1 MRPAGETTRTS
12 AELDN
17 GLTEDLWASLLD
29 PETGAVTDQVA
40 FYSAIALGGV
50 CDGRRGVAWR
60 LLLQEYGLHH
70 GEAERSARDAEV
82 EAAYHAQS
90 TEYKLAALTKVD
102 TKLSLSRFIEHCDVI
117 DQDVERSDF
126 HEDETGE
133 FSRMLRSILR
143 TYVWHNPDTGYV
155 QGMLGEPP
163 LPTYLPALPALPA
176 AYRSPH
182 PLNPCAKEAEFPFPF
197 QICSNRSCTLLGWSR
212 APTTASRTC

>member
-1 MRPAGETTRTS
+1 MYACSRLTQFPWAHLRPACETTRTS
-12 AELDN
+12 AELDS
-17 GLTEDLWASLLD
+17 GLTEELWASLVD
-29 PETGAVTDQVA
+29 PETGAVTDQAA

-50 CDGRRGVAWR
+50 CDGQRGLAWR

-102 TKLSLSRFIEHCDVI
+102 TKLSLTRFIDHCDVI

-155 QGMLGEPP
+155 QGMLGERPLLNR
-163 LPTYLPALPALPA
+163 LPTAYL
-176 AYRSPH
+176 
-182 PLNPCAKEAEFPFPF
+182 
-197 QICSNRSCTLLGWSR
+197 I
-212 APTTASRTC
+212 ASIR